1 MRVRMKFVLILTLV
15 VSIILVSSIF
25 IIYTLFAHTRKQEF
39 EKRLWAHAYSNF
51 LVQYN
56 VVDTSKSV
64 AAKLENY
71 LPGYP
76 LNLQTI
82 LIDSSFHVTKQFPI
96 DLNFNI
102 DTALLKNVRQQ
113 KEFDFSVGSQQA
125 VGLYIEKDGISCYS
139 IAIGYD
145 KYGISRLSSLKVIM
159 VMVATGAII
168 AVGLF
173 ALFYVIIVTRPL
185 VSLSVQMRKIGETNL
200 SQRVRLTR
208 GNVRNNEIVQIASN
222 FNEMLDR
229 LEKAFQMQ
237 RNFVHHASHDLRTP
251 LATMLSQT
259 ESALRKDLSPE
270 DARKVLES
278 LKEDQL
284 GMIELSNSLLLLAQ
298 YENLNFSPDWPM
310 VRLDEIIYDTM
321 MSAKK
326 LLPDIKIVFN
336 YAKMPDD
343 ESLLSVRGNETLL
356 RAAFMNIIKN
366 AYKYSDN
373 RSLNIIMELLPDA
386 ILIHFENTG
395 RTINEDDADRIF
407 LPFFR
412 SEQSKNEKGFG
423 LGLSIVKRI
432 TEIHNSNIS
441 YRAVDGI
448 INRFTFRFE
457 KI

>member
-15 VSIILVSSIF
+15 VSIIFVSSIF
-25 IIYTLFAHTRKQEF
+25 IIYTLFARTRTQEF

-51 LVQYN
+51 LVHYN
-56 VVDTSKSV
+56 VVDTNKSV
-64 AAKLENY
+64 TVKLENY

-76 LNLQTI
+76 LYLQTI
-82 LIDSSFHVTKQFPI
+82 LIDSSLRITKKLPI
-96 DLNFNI
+96 DLSFKV
-102 DTALLKNVRQQ
+102 DTTLMEKIKQE
-113 KEFDFSVGSQQA
+113 KELPFSVGSQQA
-125 VGLYIEKDGISCYS
+125 VGLYIQKADISCYS

-145 KYGISRLSSLKVIM
+145 KYGISRLSSLQVIM

-173 ALFYVIIVTRPL
+173 ALIYVVVVTRPL
-185 VSLSVQMRKIGETNL
+185 VSLSVQMRKIGENNL
-200 SQRVRLTR
+200 SQRVRITR
-208 GNVRNNEIVQIASN
+208 GSVRNNEIVQIASN

-259 ESALRKDLSPE
+259 ESALRKDLSPAE
-270 DARKVLES
+270 AKRVLES

-284 GMIELSNSLLLLAQ
+284 GMIELSNALLLLAQ

-310 VRLDEIIYDTM
+310 VRLDEIIHDTM

-326 LLPDIKIVFN
+326 LLPDIKIAFN
-336 YAKMPDD
+336 YAKMPED
-343 ESLLSVRGNETLL
+343 ESLLSIKGNETLL
-356 RAAFMNIIKN
+356 RSAFMNIIKN

-373 RSLNIIMELLPDA
+373 KSLNIIMELLPDA

-395 RTINEDDADRIF
+395 RTIDARDADRIF

-432 TEIHNSNIS
+432 TEIHNSSIS
-441 YRAVDGI
+441 YRAVDGV